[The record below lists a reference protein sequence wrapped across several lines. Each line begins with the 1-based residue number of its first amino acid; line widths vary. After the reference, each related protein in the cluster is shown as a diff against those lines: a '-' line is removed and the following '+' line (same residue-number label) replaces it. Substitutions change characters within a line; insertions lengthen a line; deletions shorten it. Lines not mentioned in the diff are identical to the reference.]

1 MKKEIVRFSRG
12 FIVLFLISVLL
23 ISTTG
28 LGLKLSAPVLAANN
42 SDNCTDTLIKGV
54 TASASDANFPALAV
68 LDQKPGTL
76 WSTYGKGSWIQLD
89 LGKAKT
95 LCNIDISWYKGDQR
109 NNNFVISISNDGMSY
124 QTLFNSKSTGTTATF
139 ERYDLQNVDA
149 RYIKITVNGNTQNNY
164 ASIVDINVNTN
175 EGNSSDQ
182 AKKNV
187 AALSGDC
194 VKTKVSKVTASGNKK
209 PYVPN
214 NAIDNNT
221 KTRWVNEKKDSWIK
235 LDLGKT
241 QTICEV
247 GVQWNKGDSR
257 VYSFTV
263 SVSKDNEKFTDVAK
277 LKSSGNT
284 NALESYSLKEVG
296 ARYVRITVTKNTEN
310 NFASIVEIAI
320 GSKKSSNPSPAL
332 PSSDKCDSNL
342 PVSGVKASA
351 SQSGNPASGA
361 TDNNPNSRWSNQG
374 FGSWVR
380 IDLGDVKKI
389 CSMDILWYR
398 GNERIN
404 TFEISTSQDGNA
416 FTKIFSGSSTD
427 TIAPEKYTFSETE
440 ARYVKITVT
449 GNTQNDWASISEVD
463 IFGIDSTS
471 PPPPPIPQQEICGD
485 GIDNNNNGQID
496 EGCPSEPPLPP
507 PSPGIDDVQE
517 IYPTATGGET
527 WFFNP
532 NNPVDGQFDSNGAE
546 ISKNSD
552 GSWHLKP
559 GTTRMNVYTKSAGLL
574 SDKQR
579 SNLATYDYSALAQK
593 GYWYQP
599 TDWKNVEATGY
610 FKVSSSS
617 SGDGIS
623 FVTRSVRHSNAIEN
637 GCGGSAYHNNIRFD
651 GTFQYKKEMWHV
663 NYDILS
669 PTKNGIGSIM
679 NKWVG
684 FKGVV
689 YNLPDGTVKL
699 ESYVDK
705 DNNNH
710 WQKVEELV
718 DSGHWGNDMTHC
730 NANTPGAAITW
741 ASPMFDYKSTGV
753 TYDFKKL
760 SLREITP
767 PL

>member
-1 MKKEIVRFSRG
+1 MKYIALSIKKVI
-12 FIVLFLISVLL
+12 LFTIGILL
-23 ISTTG
+23 ISSTI
-28 LGLKLSAPVLAANN
+28 LGTRV
-42 SDNCTDTLIKGV
+42 
-54 TASASDANFPALAV
+54 SASPADNGESCLNTEVQNISAIAFDQNFPALAV
-68 LDQKPGTL
+68 LDQNPETL

-89 LGKAKT
+89 LGKAKS

-109 NNNFVISISNDGMSY
+109 NNNFVISISNDGSSFN
-124 QTLFNSKSTGTTATF
+124 TLFNSKSTGTTAKF
-139 ERYDLQNVDA
+139 ERYDLQNIVA

-164 ASIVDINVNTN
+164 ASIVDIKVNTK
-175 EGNSSDQ
+175 EGNSSSDQ
-182 AKKNV
+182 AKKNA
-187 AALSGDC
+187 AALSEDC
-194 VKTKVSKVTASGNKK
+194 VKTKVSKVTASGSKK
-209 PYVPN
+209 PYVPD
-214 NAIDNNT
+214 NAIDNNS

-235 LDLGKT
+235 LDLDKT

-263 SVSKDNEKFTDVAK
+263 SVSKDNKKFTDVAK
-277 LKSSGNT
+277 LKSSGST
-284 NALESYSLKEVG
+284 NGIESYSLKEVN

-310 NFASIVEIAI
+310 NFASIVEITI
-320 GSKKSSNPSPAL
+320 GSKKSSNPSPPP
-332 PSSDKCDSNL
+332 PSTDKCDSNL
-342 PVSGVKASA
+342 PISAVAASG
-351 SQSGNPASGA
+351 SQVGNPPSGA
-361 TDNNPNSRWSNQG
+361 IDNDPNSRWANEG
-374 FGSWVR
+374 FGSWIQV
-380 IDLGDVKKI
+380 DLGSIKKI
-389 CSMDILWYR
+389 CSADISWYK
-398 GNERIN
+398 GNERQY
-404 TFEISTSQDGNA
+404 TFDISSSQDGNV
-416 FTKIFSGSSTD
+416 FSKIFSGINT
-427 TIAPEKYTFSETE
+427 AANAAEKYTFSETK
-440 ARYVKITVT
+440 ARYVRITVA
-449 GNTQNDWASISEVD
+449 GNTQNDWASITELD
-463 IFGIDSTS
+463 IFGSPDST
-471 PPPPPIPQQEICGD
+471 PTPIPQEICGD

-496 EGCPSEPPLPP
+496 EGCPSEPPSPP
-507 PSPGIDDVQE
+507 PDGNPSSDDVRK
-517 IYPTATGGET
+517 IYPTSAGGET

-532 NNPVDGQFDSNGAE
+532 DNPVDGQFDSNGAE

-559 GTTRMNVYTKSAGLL
+559 GTTRMNVFTKSAGLL

-579 SNLATYDYSALAQK
+579 SNLTTYDYSALAQK
-593 GYWYQP
+593 GYWYKP

-663 NYDILS
+663 NYDILP
-669 PTKNGIGSIM
+669 PTKNGIGSIL

-699 ESYVDK
+699 ESYVDT

-710 WQKVEELV
+710 WEKVQELV
-718 DSGHWGNDMTHC
+718 DSGNWGNDMTHC
-730 NANTPGAAITW
+730 NASTPGAAITW

-753 TYDFKKL
+753 TYDFQKL
-760 SLREITP
+760 SLREIDP
-767 PL
+767 PHQ

>member
-1 MKKEIVRFSRG
+1 MKNVTVNYPQRILG
-12 FIVLFLISVLL
+12 LFLIAILFIASSSIGLAFSASPS
-23 ISTTG
+23 STLESCKETQI
-28 LGLKLSAPVLAANN
+28 LGVS
-42 SDNCTDTLIKGV
+42 
-54 TASASDANFPALAV
+54 ASAADTSFPASGV
-68 LDQKPGTL
+68 LDLNPQTL
-76 WSTYGKGSWIQLD
+76 WSTYGKGAWLQLD
-89 LGKAKT
+89 LGNVKT
-95 LCNIDISWYKGDQR
+95 VCSLDIAWYKGNQR
-109 NNNFVISISNDGMSY
+109 NVNFIISVSKDGSTY
-124 QTLFNSKSTGTTATF
+124 KNVFDSKSSGTTTSF
-139 ERYDLQNVDA
+139 ERYDLQDVDA
-149 RYIKITVNGNTQNNY
+149 RYVKITVNGNTQNNY
-164 ASIVDINVNTN
+164 ATIADLRVNTAGLEN
-175 EGNSSDQ
+175 INPVEQPNVSSGSADKCTK
-182 AKKNV
+182 AKI
-187 AALSGDC
+187 
-194 VKTKVSKVTASGNKK
+194 SKVTASGHYKND
-209 PYVPN
+209 VTS
-214 NAIDNNT
+214 NAIDNNPQ
-221 KTRWVNEKKDSWIK
+221 TRWSNQKKPSSIT
-235 LDLGKT
+235 LDLGSSKT
-241 QTICEV
+241 VCNLDI
-247 GVQWNKGDSR
+247 QWYKGDAR
-257 VYSFTV
+257 VYGFV
-263 SVSKDNEKFTDVAK
+263 ISVSKDNKKFKDVLK
-277 LKSSGNT
+277 TKSSGSTSNP
-284 NALESYSLKEVG
+284 ESYD
-296 ARYVRITVTKNTEN
+296 
-310 NFASIVEIAI
+310 F
-320 GSKKSSNPSPAL
+320 
-332 PSSDKCDSNL
+332 SD
-342 PVSGVKASA
+342 VS
-351 SQSGNPASGA
+351 
-361 TDNNPNSRWSNQG
+361 
-374 FGSWVR
+374 
-380 IDLGDVKKI
+380 
-389 CSMDILWYR
+389 
-398 GNERIN
+398 
-404 TFEISTSQDGNA
+404 
-416 FTKIFSGSSTD
+416 
-427 TIAPEKYTFSETE
+427 
-440 ARYVKITVT
+440 ARYVKITIN
-449 GNTQNDWASISEVD
+449 GNTQNTFASIEEIKVNIKANGGSN
-463 IFGIDSTS
+463 
-471 PPPPPIPQQEICGD
+471 PPPPP
-485 GIDNNNNGQID
+485 
-496 EGCPSEPPLPP
+496 PP
-507 PSPGIDDVQE
+507 PSPGDDGVQM
-517 IYPTATGGET
+517 IYPTAAGGET

-532 NNPVDGQFDSNGAE
+532 DNPVDGQFDRNGAE

>member
-1 MKKEIVRFSRG
+1 MKKVTVSYSKSILG
-12 FIVLFLISVLL
+12 LFLIAILF
-23 ISTTG
+23 ISSSSIGLAFSASSSATTNIESCNETQI
-28 LGLKLSAPVLAANN
+28 LGVS
-42 SDNCTDTLIKGV
+42 
-54 TASASDANFPALAV
+54 ASASDKSFPASAV
-68 LDQKPGTL
+68 LDLNPQTL
-76 WSTYGKGSWIQLD
+76 WSTYGKGAWLQLD
-89 LGKAKT
+89 LGKVKT
-95 LCNIDISWYKGDQR
+95 VCSLDIAWYKGNQR
-109 NNNFVISISNDGMSY
+109 NVNFIISVSKDGSTY
-124 QTLFNSKSTGTTATF
+124 KNVFDSKSSGTTTSF
-139 ERYDLQNVDA
+139 ERYDLQDVDA

-164 ASIVDINVNTN
+164 ATIADLRVNTAGLEN
-175 EGNSSDQ
+175 INPVEQPNVSSGSADKCTK
-182 AKKNV
+182 AKI
-187 AALSGDC
+187 
-194 VKTKVSKVTASGNKK
+194 SKVTASGHYKND
-209 PYVPN
+209 VTS
-214 NAIDNNT
+214 NAIDNNPQ
-221 KTRWVNEKKDSWIK
+221 TRWSNQKKPSSIT
-235 LDLGKT
+235 LDLGNSKT
-241 QTICEV
+241 VCNLDI
-247 GVQWNKGDSR
+247 QWYKGDAR
-257 VYSFTV
+257 VYGFV
-263 SVSKDNEKFTDVAK
+263 ISVSKDNKKFKDVLK
-277 LKSSGNT
+277 TKSSGSSSNP
-284 NALESYSLKEVG
+284 ESYDFSDVS
-296 ARYVRITVTKNTEN
+296 ARYVRITVN
-310 NFASIVEIAI
+310 
-320 GSKKSSNPSPAL
+320 
-332 PSSDKCDSNL
+332 
-342 PVSGVKASA
+342 
-351 SQSGNPASGA
+351 
-361 TDNNPNSRWSNQG
+361 
-374 FGSWVR
+374 
-380 IDLGDVKKI
+380 
-389 CSMDILWYR
+389 
-398 GNERIN
+398 
-404 TFEISTSQDGNA
+404 
-416 FTKIFSGSSTD
+416 
-427 TIAPEKYTFSETE
+427 
-440 ARYVKITVT
+440 
-449 GNTQNDWASISEVD
+449 GNTQNTFASIAEINVNINANGGSN
-463 IFGIDSTS
+463 
-471 PPPPPIPQQEICGD
+471 PPPPP
-485 GIDNNNNGQID
+485 
-496 EGCPSEPPLPP
+496 PPPG
-507 PSPGIDDVQE
+507 PSPGSDGVQM
-517 IYPTATGGET
+517 IYPTVAGGET

-574 SDKQR
+574 SDNQR

-710 WQKVEELV
+710 WQKVEELI

-753 TYDFKKL
+753 TYDFQKL
-760 SLREITP
+760 SLREIEP
-767 PL
+767 PHQ

>member
-1 MKKEIVRFSRG
+1 
-12 FIVLFLISVLL
+12 
-23 ISTTG
+23 
-28 LGLKLSAPVLAANN
+28 
-42 SDNCTDTLIKGV
+42 
-54 TASASDANFPALAV
+54 
-68 LDQKPGTL
+68 
-76 WSTYGKGSWIQLD
+76 
-89 LGKAKT
+89 
-95 LCNIDISWYKGDQR
+95 
-109 NNNFVISISNDGMSY
+109 
-124 QTLFNSKSTGTTATF
+124 
-139 ERYDLQNVDA
+139 
-149 RYIKITVNGNTQNNY
+149 
-164 ASIVDINVNTN
+164 
-175 EGNSSDQ
+175 
-182 AKKNV
+182 
-187 AALSGDC
+187 
-194 VKTKVSKVTASGNKK
+194 
-209 PYVPN
+209 
-214 NAIDNNT
+214 
-221 KTRWVNEKKDSWIK
+221 
-235 LDLGKT
+235 
-241 QTICEV
+241 
-247 GVQWNKGDSR
+247 
-257 VYSFTV
+257 
-263 SVSKDNEKFTDVAK
+263 
-277 LKSSGNT
+277 
-284 NALESYSLKEVG
+284 
-296 ARYVRITVTKNTEN
+296 
-310 NFASIVEIAI
+310 
-320 GSKKSSNPSPAL
+320 
-332 PSSDKCDSNL
+332 
-342 PVSGVKASA
+342 SGVKASA

-374 FGSWVR
+374 FGSW
-380 IDLGDVKKI
+380 IQLDLGSVKKI
-389 CSMDILWYR
+389 CSADISWYR
-398 GNERIN
+398 GNERQY
-404 TFEISTSQDGNA
+404 TFDISSSQDGNI
-416 FTKIFSGSSTD
+416 FTKIFSGINTV
-427 TIAPEKYTFSETE
+427 TNAPEKYTFSETQ
-440 ARYVKITVT
+440 ARYLKITVT

-463 IFGIDSTS
+463 IFGTLDSPT
-471 PPPPPIPQQEICGD
+471 PTPTPTPT
-485 GIDNNNNGQID
+485 
-496 EGCPSEPPLPP
+496 
-507 PSPGIDDVQE
+507 PGPVSDDVQE
-517 IYPTATGGET
+517 IYPTAAGGET

-574 SDKQR
+574 SDNQR

-669 PTKNGIGSIM
+669 PTKNGIGSIL

-710 WQKVEELV
+710 WQKVEELI

-753 TYDFKKL
+753 TYDFQKL
-760 SLREITP
+760 SLREIYP
-767 PL
+767 PHQ